1 MRGMTTKAHDNACYA
16 AGRQAGRQAF
26 ISQLVQTSNKQE
38 HTGQRRS
45 KPCRAT
51 TNAVTM
57 QSKTEIQ
64 SRQIA
69 ENKGQN
75 EGTAREREGRKE
87 RRKDRKQR
95 MTQGELE
102 KRKKK
107 RKASKIKERA
117 VTACP
122 KQKEQEGKLKQMSKK
137 EQEKGS
143 LQSRYLYRSR
153 SQPKFLGCRS
163 CFQPHCSNELHIA
176 SCS

>member
-1 MRGMTTKAHDNACYA
+1 MLVM
-16 AGRQAGRQAF
+16 QAGRQAF

-51 TNAVTM
+51 TKAVTM

-87 RRKDRKQR
+87 RRRKDRKQR
-95 MTQGELE
+95 MTQEGELE
-102 KRKKK
+102 KSKKK
-107 RKASKIKERA
+107 RKASKIKESTG
-117 VTACP
+117 TACP

-163 CFQPHCSNELHIA
+163 CFQPHCSNDLHIA